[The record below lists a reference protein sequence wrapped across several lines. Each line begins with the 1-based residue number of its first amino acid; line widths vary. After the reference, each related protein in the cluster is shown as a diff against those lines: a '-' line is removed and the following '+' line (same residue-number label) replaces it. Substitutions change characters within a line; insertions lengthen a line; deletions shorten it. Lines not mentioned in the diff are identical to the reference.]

1 MLGGKRGQKSSMW
14 DFFDKLRG
22 EDVVPPLFSLLRRRK
37 CTNISLRSAADGGQ
51 VDEILFSTKKCKFS
65 VDKLAHA
72 NYNIDVVRKG

>member
-1 MLGGKRGQKSSMW
+1 MLGGKRSQKIYKW
-14 DFFDKLRG
+14 NFFDKLR
-22 EDVVPPLFSLLRRRK
+22 EDAVPPLFSLLRRRK

-72 NYNIDVVRKG
+72 NYNIGVVRKG